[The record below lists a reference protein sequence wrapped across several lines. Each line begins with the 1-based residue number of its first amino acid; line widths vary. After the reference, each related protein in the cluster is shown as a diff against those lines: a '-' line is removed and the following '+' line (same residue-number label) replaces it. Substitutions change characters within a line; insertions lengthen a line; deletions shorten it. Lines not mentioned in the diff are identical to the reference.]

1 MKLLMVSSMKF
12 FVALLLAAAVLGQDA
27 QFEAQSRLVMLP
39 VMVTDNKG
47 RPVEGLEEGD
57 FLVLDNGRKQK
68 VVVDTFGTGVA
79 PIALVIAVQSSGIS
93 APVLDK
99 VREIAAMVQP
109 LITGERGCAAVV
121 GFSEEVNWLQEC
133 TSDHTLITRAL
144 TRITTGE
151 PKSARMLDAA
161 MEAIE
166 KLKQRPRS
174 RRVLLLISET
184 RDRGSEAALEAVTV
198 AAQTASVTVYGAP
211 YSAFMT
217 AFTERSRTNSERD
230 NPQAPRKPTANPESP
245 EGRERVPV
253 PPPSQRVDILGGFE
267 ELGRLKDPK
276 TVEILATA
284 TGGALFGFT
293 KKSGLEDAIGKLAD
307 ELNSQYV
314 LSFTPEMAAPGYHRL
329 EVRLNRP
336 GKFKLRARPGYWPV
350 Q

>member
-1 MKLLMVSSMKF
+1 MHGSMKSLL
-12 FVALLLAAAVLGQDA
+12 ALLLPAIIFGQDP

-47 RPVEGLEEGD
+47 RPIEGLEEGD

-79 PIALVIAVQSSGIS
+79 PIALVIAVQASGIS

-99 VREIAAMVQP
+99 VRQIAAMIQP
-109 LITGERGCAAVV
+109 LITGDRGCAAVV
-121 GFSEEVNWLQEC
+121 SFSEEITWQQEC
-133 TSDHTLITRAL
+133 TNDHTLITRAL

-151 PKSARMLDAA
+151 PKSARMLDAS
-161 MEAIE
+161 MESIN
-166 KLKQRPRS
+166 KLRERPRS

-184 RDRGSEAALEAVTV
+184 RDRGSEATIEQVTI
-198 AAQTASVTVYGAP
+198 AAQTNSVTVYAAP

-230 NPQAPRKPTANPESP
+230 NPQAPRKPTANPGDP
-245 EGRERVPV
+245 EGRERYPV
-253 PPPSQRVDILGGFE
+253 PPTSQRVDILGGFE

-276 TVEILATA
+276 TAEILATA

-293 KKSGLEDAIGKLAD
+293 KKSGLEEAITKLAD
-307 ELNSQYV
+307 ELNAQYV
-314 LSFTPEMAAPGYHRL
+314 LSFTPELAAPGYHRL
-329 EVRLNRP
+329 EVRLTRP
-336 GKFKLRARPGYWPV
+336 GKFKLRARPGYWPIL
-350 Q
+350 